1 VSSKAFNQAV
11 GDQIGPLLEGILRKI
26 DEAKAAPHPKVN
38 AETEFAARFA
48 VEKSES
54 LEYLV
59 AQETKA
65 LREQLN
71 KALAEVKKWRGQ
83 VEQRVTAVEFRP
95 AQILQTETVREV
107 AAPRPMAFTLS
118 VTKTDGGLM
127 RIVIAR
133 DGDRTVQFTINRTD
147 DGFPSSLTAE
157 EK

>member
-1 VSSKAFNQAV
+1 MSTKAFNAAV
-11 GDQIGPLLEGILRKI
+11 GEEIGPILERILRKI
-26 DEAKAAPHPKVN
+26 DAAKAAPHPKVN

-54 LEYLV
+54 LEQV
-59 AQETKA
+59 IAQETKDV
-65 LREQLN
+65 RQQLT
-71 KALAEVKKWRGQ
+71 KALAEVKKWRTQ
-83 VEQRVTAVEFRP
+83 VDQRVTAVEFRP
-95 AQILQTETVREV
+95 AQIVQTETVRET
-107 AAPRPMAFTLS
+107 AAHRPMAFTLS

-127 RIVIAR
+127 RTVIAR